1 MSYGCTTTTPWPRI
15 SVDPD
20 LEYGPN
26 EWSSIYA
33 GLTPHKLDPMQSAAD
48 FYLLFGIV
56 NDSFCKPT
64 TRRTIPSE
72 DIVAASLLLG
82 LSAQDFEE
90 RNALLKDSHNARR
103 LHQLKRDAETMFND
117 VVLRADDQFVP
128 YVSLA
133 CGGEIRHHQS
143 IGNISL
149 SSDRRTAWCQ
159 WPNIVEEYGT
169 SAYTTMATMFREFD
183 SDGFGGEKWAVA
195 AELIRDRL
203 EGKLGTT
210 AFLNK
215 QMFVDRI
222 FTLQHNGGCF
232 LNKLS
237 WLNARY
243 QRPAPYSRG
252 TLSMPTT
259 VLNFQSSN
267 PPDIVG
273 MFQFA
278 SNPVQTL
285 VKEYL
290 DTVTVESEQPVGW
303 GQCEVFFDDP
313 NLPSTIIDGD
323 CEDEPEDVQWV
334 EAEADNKIKVPASVP
349 AALVPASPVSGGVK
363 LWYDWTFYRGGSLLT
378 GAENLV
384 TIPFEEGFQ
393 FTVLIEV
400 PSNVVKCEMEYELE
414 TLPDLYLKHK
424 IKHKYPGE
432 DILSVE
438 VVLTLNKV
446 HSVAR
451 LETPPSKLDINPV
464 LPVLYSLCQY

>member
-26 EWSSIYA
+26 EWSSIYT

-169 SAYTTMATMFREFD
+169 SAYTTMAMMFREFD

-243 QRPAPYSRG
+243 QRPAPYCGG
-252 TLSMPTT
+252 TLSMPAT

-273 MFQFA
+273 MFRFA

-290 DTVTVESEQPVGW
+290 DTVTAESEQPVGW
-303 GQCEVFFDDP
+303 GECEVFFDDP

-334 EAEADNKIKVPASVP
+334 EAEADGKIKVPASS
-349 AALVPASPVSGGVK
+349 LPASSLPASSISG
-363 LWYDWTFYRGGSLLT
+363 WTFYREGSLLT

-393 FTVLIEV
+393 FTVLIETL
-400 PSNVVKCEMEYELE
+400 SNVVKCEMEYELE

-438 VVLTLNKV
+438 VILTLNKV
-446 HSVAR
+446 NSVAR

>member
-33 GLTPHKLDPMQSAAD
+33 GLTPHKLDPMQTAAD

-103 LHQLKRDAETMFND
+103 QHQLKRDAETMFND

-143 IGNISL
+143 IGDISL

-243 QRPAPYSRG
+243 QRPAPYSGG
-252 TLSMPTT
+252 TLSMPAT

-273 MFQFA
+273 MFKFA

-303 GQCEVFFDDP
+303 GECEVFFDDP
-313 NLPSTIIDGD
+313 NLPSTIIDED

-451 LETPPSKLDINPV
+451 MTVPPSKLDINPV

>member
-33 GLTPHKLDPMQSAAD
+33 GLTPHKLDPMQTAAD

-103 LHQLKRDAETMFND
+103 LRQLKRDAETMFND

-243 QRPAPYSRG
+243 QRPAPYSGG
-252 TLSMPTT
+252 TLSMPAT

-323 CEDEPEDVQWV
+323 CDDEPEDVQWV

-349 AALVPASPVSGGVK
+349 AALVPASPVSG
-363 LWYDWTFYRGGSLLT
+363 WTFYRGGSLLT

-393 FTVLIEV
+393 FTVLIEAL
-400 PSNVVKCEMEYELE
+400 SNVVKCEMEYELE

-438 VVLTLNKV
+438 VILTLNKV

-451 LETPPSKLDINPV
+451 MTVPPSKLDINPV

>member
-1 MSYGCTTTTPWPRI
+1 MSYGCTTTTPWLRI

-159 WPNIVEEYGT
+159 WPDIVKEYGT
-169 SAYTTMATMFREFD
+169 SAYTTMAMMFREFD

-243 QRPAPYSRG
+243 QRPAPYSGG
-252 TLSMPTT
+252 TLSMPAT

-438 VVLTLNKV
+438 VILTLNKV

-451 LETPPSKLDINPV
+451 MTVPPSKLDINPV
-464 LPVLYSLCQY
+464 LPVLYNLCQY

>member
-1 MSYGCTTTTPWPRI
+1 MSYGSTTTTPWPKI
-15 SVDPD
+15 SIDPD

-26 EWSSIYA
+26 EWASIYP
-33 GLTPHKLDPMQSAAD
+33 GLTPHKFDPMQTAAD

-56 NDSFCKPT
+56 HDSFCKPA
-64 TRRTIPSE
+64 TRKAVPSE
-72 DIVAASLLLG
+72 DVVAASLLLG

-90 RNALLKDSHNARR
+90 RNALFQNSHGANR
-103 LHQLKRDAETMFND
+103 LHQLKRDAETLFND
-117 VVLRADDQFVP
+117 LVIRADNQFVP

-133 CGGEIRHHQS
+133 CGGEIRHHQA
-143 IGNISL
+143 IGNLSL
-149 SSDRRTAWCQ
+149 SADRRTAWVQ
-159 WPNIVEEYGT
+159 WLDIVKEYGV
-169 SAYTTMATMFREFD
+169 SAYTTMAMMFREFD

-243 QRPAPYSRG
+243 QRQAPYSCG
-252 TLSMPTT
+252 TLSMPAT

-273 MFQFA
+273 MFGFA
-278 SNPVQTL
+278 SYPVQIL

-290 DTVTVESEQPVGW
+290 DTVTVESGLPVGW
-303 GQCEVFFDDP
+303 GECEVFVDDP
-313 NLPSTIIDGD
+313 NHPSTIIDDD

-334 EAEADNKIKVPASVP
+334 EDEGDGVIKMPAPIPASSVSSFPASVSP
-349 AALVPASPVSGGVK
+349 PGWLFFRESALF
-363 LWYDWTFYRGGSLLT
+363 L

-393 FTVLIEV
+393 FTVLIETL
-400 PSNVVKCEMEYELE
+400 SNVVKCEMEYELE

-438 VVLTLNKV
+438 VILTLNKV
-446 HSVAR
+446 NSVAR